1 MIKDRPAA
9 LRVRSTHRSAADC
22 DLHHQGD
29 EDHGETDLNLAV
41 NVRLPQPP
49 KHISRHRRLYGG
61 LLFWWRGPIQGAKP
75 RANDHLSEATVT
87 EVQRISEQVSAMPG
101 HAEPHLAAE

>member
-41 NVRLPQPP
+41 NVRLPQPL
-49 KHISRHRRLYGG
+49 HTSAGTGG
-61 LLFWWRGPIQGAKP
+61 STEAYCSGREVPLQRAKP

-87 EVQRISEQVSAMPG
+87 EVQRISEQVSAMPD